1 MIHDKIIAYN
11 GLLSDAQLLIWW
23 RRKQTTSCIYIGDVL
38 KKGFFTIMVAQA
50 LSSLADNALFI
61 AAIALIDQLS
71 GPDWLDSLLKWS
83 FAAAYV
89 ILAAFVGAVADS
101 FPKGK
106 VMFVTNSIKIA
117 GCLWIFISGF
127 LAHHDPALQTYLICA
142 AYGLVGVGAAAY
154 SPAKYGIVTE
164 LLPPKDLVKGNSWIE
179 GLTVLSIIL
188 GFVLGG
194 ILINRHVTEWLLSFS
209 FFTPFSDAP
218 AQIAIIII
226 GIIYIAAAVCNLL
239 IPRTY
244 FVYPKQPKNP
254 IVLINTFS
262 KYVSILWR
270 DKVGQIS
277 LAVTTLFWGAG
288 AVVQLV
294 VLKWGTDHLGLEV
307 SQASYLMGVAAIG
320 TIIGAVLA
328 GKVPLEKSLSVL
340 WVGVLMGLCVMLM
353 VAVKSTWAVCAVLI
367 LVGGLSGFF
376 VVPLNA
382 LLQHRGHVLLSAGH
396 SIAVQNFNEQLNIL
410 LMVAI
415 YGAMVHAGLH
425 INTIIIIFGILVA
438 VLMFTVILWCKNNQK
453 RFPQAFAEIGDMGH
467 GKAQQL

>member
-1 MIHDKIIAYN
+1 M
-11 GLLSDAQLLIWW
+11 
-23 RRKQTTSCIYIGDVL
+23 
-38 KKGFFTIMVAQA
+38 KKGFYTIMVAQA
-50 LSSLADNALFI
+50 LSSLADNALFV
-61 AAIALIDQLS
+61 AAIALIRQLS

-89 ILAAFVGAVADS
+89 ILAAFVGAIADS

-106 VMFVTNSIKIA
+106 VMFVTNSIKII
-117 GCLWIFISGF
+117 GCLWIFVSGF
-127 LAHHDPALQTYLICA
+127 MAHHNPELQTYLICA
-142 AYGLVGVGAAAY
+142 AYGLVGIGAAAY

-188 GFVLGG
+188 GIVLGG
-194 ILINRHVTEWLLSFS
+194 KLIADSTLQWFLTFPVFA
-209 FFTPFSDAP
+209 PFSDAP
-218 AQIAIIII
+218 AQIAVILI
-226 GIIYIAAAVCNLL
+226 GFIYVAAAICNLL

-254 IVLINTFS
+254 LVLINTFA
-262 KYVSILWR
+262 KYVNILWR

-294 VLKWGTDHLGLEV
+294 VLKWGMDHLGLKLED
-307 SQASYLMGVAAIG
+307 ATNLMGVAAVG
-320 TIIGAVLA
+320 TIVGAVLA
-328 GKVPLEKSLSVL
+328 GKISLEKSLSVL
-340 WVGVLMGLCVMLM
+340 WVGVAMGFCVMLL
-353 VAVKSTWAVCAVLI
+353 VLVKSTWSVYAVLI
-367 LVGGLSGFF
+367 LVGALSGFF

-410 LMVAI
+410 VMVAI
-415 YGAMVHAGLH
+415 YGFMVKANLH
-425 INTIIIIFGILVA
+425 INTIIIIFGTLVA
-438 VLMFTVILWCKNNQK
+438 VLMFSVILWSKYNQ
-453 RFPQAFAEIGDMGH
+453 RQYPQAFAEIGDMGH
-467 GKAQQL
+467 GKAQHI